1 MQITGQDGS
10 HQRLSCQLASGGRDK
25 KGNPSGPVPMSDHGP
40 GGGPTDATSQIVTLI
55 QLPWAEHFTHLGPL
69 GEPRVPAQC
78 IPALNSEAGI
88 FMIHVFRVGN

>member
-25 KGNPSGPVPMSDHGP
+25 KGNPSGPVPIPDHGP

-55 QLPWAEHFTHLGPL
+55 QLPWAEHSLYTWDRWG
-69 GEPRVPAQC
+69 
-78 IPALNSEAGI
+78 S
-88 FMIHVFRVGN
+88 HVFQLNASPLSTPRRAFL